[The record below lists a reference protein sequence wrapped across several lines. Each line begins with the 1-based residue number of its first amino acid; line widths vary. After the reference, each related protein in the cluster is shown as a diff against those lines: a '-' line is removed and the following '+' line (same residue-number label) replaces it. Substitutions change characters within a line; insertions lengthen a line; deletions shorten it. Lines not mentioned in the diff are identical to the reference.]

1 MKKIKYNLEVEILT
15 PLHISNGVE
24 EGGYIDSY
32 IVKEVKG
39 KEKIPY
45 IPASSIKGKVRD
57 NFYTILNTYYGKDK
71 AENITNS
78 IFGSEGYNPSKIYFE
93 DLRCEDNVKTSIR
106 FGNAIDRYT
115 KHTKDR
121 ALKCIE
127 VLENGKFLGTVTV
140 FLQDDLVEYKDYLE
154 MAFKMIESLG
164 GNKSR
169 GLGRVKIS
177 LEKREADV

>member
-1 MKKIKYNLEVEILT
+1 MKKITYNIKLEILT

-24 EGGYIDSY
+24 EDGFIDSY

-57 NFYTILNTYYGKDK
+57 NFYTILNTYHGKEK
-71 AENITNS
+71 AELITNR

-93 DLRCEDNVKTSIR
+93 DLKCNGEVKTSIR

-115 KHTKDR
+115 KHAKDK
-121 ALKCIE
+121 ALKSIE
-127 VLENGKFLGTVTV
+127 ILEDGNFLGTVKV

-154 MAFKMIESLG
+154 MAFRMIESLG